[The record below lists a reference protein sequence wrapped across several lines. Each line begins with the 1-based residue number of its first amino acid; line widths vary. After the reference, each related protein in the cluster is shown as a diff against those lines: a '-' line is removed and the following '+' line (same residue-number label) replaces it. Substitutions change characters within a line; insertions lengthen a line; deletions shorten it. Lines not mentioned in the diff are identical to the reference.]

1 VRDLLEDFARAFNHA
16 TEVLVTPIYKA
27 GETPIPD
34 IDHHRMASLI
44 SDFGHRHVGAVD
56 SLDEL
61 VERLAPT
68 LGPGDVVITLG
79 AGDVNR
85 ALSEIAERLRAR
97 G

>member
-1 VRDLLEDFARAFNHA
+1 
-16 TEVLVTPIYKA
+16 
-27 GETPIPD
+27 
-34 IDHHRMASLI
+34 
-44 SDFGHRHVGAVD
+44 
-56 SLDEL
+56 